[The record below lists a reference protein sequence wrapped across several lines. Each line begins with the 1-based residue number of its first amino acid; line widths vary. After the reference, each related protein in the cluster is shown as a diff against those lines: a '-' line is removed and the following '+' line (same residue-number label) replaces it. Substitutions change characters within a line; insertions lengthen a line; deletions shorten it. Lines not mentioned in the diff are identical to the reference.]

1 MSCQCDVCYYSRQV
15 NAQVQKLEDPDAREF
30 FLNMYDMLIHAEF
43 DKDYYK
49 AIVKNEWPQADEIL
63 AKYRMKKDEQST

>member
-1 MSCQCDVCYYSRQV
+1 MTCQCDVCYYSRQV
-15 NAQVQKLEDPDAREF
+15 NKQIQKLEDPDAREF

-49 AIVKNEWPQADEIL
+49 AIVKNEWPQANEIL
-63 AKYRMKKDEQST
+63 AKYRMKKDE

>member
-1 MSCQCDVCYYSRQV
+1 MTCQCDVCYYSRQV
-15 NAQVQKLEDPDAREF
+15 NEQIQKLEDPDAREF

-63 AKYRMKKDEQST
+63 AKYRMKKDE